1 LFTFWYYRYG
11 MSSVAKSVPV
21 APRPYIS
28 DRLINRE
35 LSWVDYATRVLH
47 RAEDRNSPLL
57 ERVKFLAIFAS
68 LLDEFYMVR
77 IAGLKR
83 QLAAGL
89 VVRSPEGMTPR
100 EQLRALAGCLAPL
113 VVRHAEIFR
122 DEVLPRLG
130 DEGIK
135 VVRWKELDP
144 NPRRELSEMFAQ
156 HIFPV
161 LTPLAVDPGHPF
173 PYISNLSLNLA
184 VRVRDRNS
192 DELHFA
198 RVKVPPVLPRFVAAA
213 ERSCLVPLED
223 LIAAH
228 LDRLFPGMDI
238 VEHHAFRVTRNADL
252 EINDDGAEDLLQALE
267 EELVRRR
274 FSPAVRLEIETDMSP
289 HVLDVLK
296 RELEVEPIDVHRLP
310 GPLDLGGLMTL
321 YDIERPDLKD
331 DPISPATHRQ
341 LIATDDAPSDMFRA
355 LSANDVLVQHPYHSF
370 ATSVERLIE
379 QAASDPNVLAI
390 KQTLYRTSGDSPVV
404 DKLIDAAEA
413 GKQVVVLVEIKAR
426 FDERANIGWARALEK
441 AGCHVVYG
449 LVGLKT
455 HAKLLLVVRQEKNSL
470 RRYVHIGT
478 GNYNPK
484 TARSYEDLGLFTAD
498 AGLCAEVGELFNYLT
513 GYSRRPEYRHLIVAP
528 EDMRERIIS
537 LIEREASQS
546 HAESPGHIAFKLNSL
561 VDERVIEALYQASQ
575 AGVEIELLVR
585 GICCL
590 RPGVEGLSESIRV
603 HSVVG
608 RWLEHSRIFYFSNG
622 GEEEIFIGSADIM
635 PRNLDGRVETLV
647 RVDAPSLKDE
657 LRFLLEIGFSDNVNA
672 WSLSAE
678 GSWSRVTP
686 QDGAERI
693 DMQRVLMQRAAEHA

>member
-1 LFTFWYYRYG
+1 MTSAAETASPL
-11 MSSVAKSVPV
+11 
-21 APRPYIS
+21 PRREVHE
-28 DRLINRE
+28 RLINRE
-35 LSWVDYATRVLH
+35 LSWVDYAARVLA
-47 RAEDRNSPLL
+47 RAEDEGSPLL
-57 ERVKFLAIFAS
+57 ERTTFLAIFAS
-68 LLDEFYMVR
+68 ILDEFYMVR

-89 VVRSPEGMTPR
+89 VVRSSEGQTPR
-100 EQLRALAGCLAPL
+100 EQLRALAQRLAPL
-113 VVRHAEIFR
+113 VAHHAEIFCR
-122 DEVLPRLG
+122 DVLPRLG
-130 DEGIK
+130 DEGIRIE
-135 VVRWKELDP
+135 RWKELDP
-144 NPRRELSEMFAQ
+144 EARRGLTEMFSRQ
-156 HIFPV
+156 IFPV

-184 VRVRDRNS
+184 VRVRDRSS
-192 DELHFA
+192 DQLHFA
-198 RVKVPPVLPRFVAAA
+198 RVKVPPVLPRLVTAA
-213 ERSCLVPLED
+213 ESGCLVPLED
-223 LIAAH
+223 VIAAH

-289 HVLDVLK
+289 HVLEVLRK
-296 RELEVEPIDVHRLP
+296 ELEVEPLDVHRLP
-310 GPLDLGGLMTL
+310 GPLDLGGLMGL
-321 YDIERPDLKD
+321 YDIERPDLKA
-331 DPISPATHRQ
+331 DPISPATHRD
-341 LIATDDAPSDMFRA
+341 LMAVDEAPVDMFGALRA
-355 LSANDVLVQHPYHSF
+355 RDVLVQHPYHSF

-455 HAKLLLVVRQEKNSL
+455 HAKLLLIVRQEKGKL
-470 RRYVHIGT
+470 HRYAHIGT
-478 GNYNPK
+478 GNYNHK
-484 TARSYEDLGLFTAD
+484 TARSYEDLGLLTAD
-498 AGLCAEVGELFNYLT
+498 DELCAEVGELFNYLT

-537 LIEREASQS
+537 LIARESSASS
-546 HAESPGHIAFKLNSL
+546 AEPRRHLAMKVNSL
-561 VDERVIEALYQASQ
+561 VDERVINALYDASQ
-575 AGVEIELLVR
+575 AGVEIDLLVR

-590 RPGVEGLSESIRV
+590 RPGIEGLSENVRV
-603 HSVVG
+603 HSIVG
-608 RWLEHSRIFYFSNG
+608 RWLEHSRIFYFHNG
-622 GEEEIFIGSADIM
+622 GDEEWFIGSADLM
-635 PRNLDGRVETLV
+635 PRNLDGRVEALV

-657 LRFLLEIGFSDNVNA
+657 LTFLFDVGFRDNVNA
-672 WSLSAE
+672 WSLDAE
-678 GSWSRVTP
+678 GNWSRVKA
-686 QDGAERI
+686 QDGAERV
-693 DMQRVLMQRAAEHA
+693 DMQQMLMQRATRHA